1 MKNAAQKK
9 AERKNRGQLSRRQV
23 LAAAGFIGLAGL
35 TGCGSGDDGG
45 GSKDLSK
52 KRNGAMKEY
61 RAGQQFK
68 AAGALSFSVLHND
81 NPGYP
86 MKKDWLFWKELT
98 RRTGVTFK
106 PVSVPLSDYEK
117 KRSLLIGAGDAPF
130 LIPKTYHPSEVAFVA
145 SGAILPVSDYTH
157 LMPHFLDKVKKWGL
171 EPELD
176 SIRQSDGKYYLLP
189 GLHEKVKSGYSLS
202 LRTDVLDRLGLA
214 LPTTWDEVYTVLK
227 AIREEYPDRYP
238 FTDRWSTNTPY
249 PAAALFSYLGQAYG
263 VRAGWSYDN
272 ISWDDPAGEFVFTGA
287 TDGWREMLTYLRKLV
302 AEKLVDP
309 ESFTQTDD
317 DAVKK
322 LLSEKAFAISANPQ
336 ELVQNYRYNLG
347 QQVQGATIEMIP
359 VPLGPAGPVVI
370 GGARLENGVMVSDK
384 ALDSDS
390 FVAMMQFVD
399 WLWYSDEGQRFA
411 KWGVEGVT
419 YTRSGD
425 RYTLKDGISLM
436 GSDPDAPKDLQKD
449 YGFFN
454 GVFTYGGS
462 WALVSSS
469 FSADEKAFQD
479 AMAQREQLPIGP
491 AHPLQSVEQEQATLW
506 DTPLRDHVTQNA
518 LKFALGKRPLSEWD
532 AYVGELKA
540 KNMDQLVA
548 LHNKARERYAKENG

>member
-1 MKNAAQKK
+1 MKNAGH
-9 AERKNRGQLSRRQV
+9 KNAGQLSRRQI
-23 LAAAGFIGLAGL
+23 LSAAGFIGLATL

-45 GSKDLSK
+45 DSKDLSK
-52 KRNGAMKEY
+52 KQNGAMKEY

-68 AAGALSFSVLHND
+68 AAKPLSFSVLHNN
-81 NPGYP
+81 NPVYP
-86 MKKDWLFWKELT
+86 PKDSWLFWKELT
-98 RRTGVTFK
+98 QRTGITLK
-106 PVSVPLSDYEK
+106 PVGVPLSDYEK

-130 LIPKTYHPSEVAFVA
+130 LIPKTYHPAEVAFVS
-145 SGAILPVSDYTH
+145 SGAVLPVSDYVH
-157 LMPHFLDKVKKWGL
+157 LMPNFQDKVRKWKL

-202 LRTDVLDRLGLA
+202 FRTDVLDRLGLS

-227 AIREEYPDRYP
+227 AIKAEYPDRYP

-249 PAAALFSYLGQAYG
+249 PAAALFSYLGQAFG
-263 VRAGWSYDN
+263 VRAGWTYDN
-272 ISWDDPAGEFVFTGA
+272 ISWDDKAREFVFTGA
-287 TDGWREMLTYLRKLV
+287 TDGFRQMLEYLRKLV
-302 AEKLVDP
+302 DEKLMDP

-322 LLSEKAFAISANPQ
+322 LLAEKAFVISANPQ
-336 ELVQNYRYNLG
+336 ELVQNYRYNLEK
-347 QQVQGATIEMIP
+347 QVKGARIEMIP
-359 VPLGPAGPVVI
+359 VPLGPAGPVVL
-370 GGARLENGVMVSDK
+370 GGARLENGVMVSSK
-384 ALDSDS
+384 ALKSDS

-419 YTRSGD
+419 YTYADG
-425 RYTLKDGISLM
+425 RYKLKDGISLM
-436 GSDPDAPKDLQKD
+436 GSAPDAPKDLQKD

-469 FSADEKAFQD
+469 FSPDEKKFQD
-479 AMAQREQLPIGP
+479 VMAQRQELPIGP

-506 DTPLRDHVTQNA
+506 ETPLRDHVTQNT
-518 LKFALGKRPLSEWD
+518 LKFVLGKRPLSEWD
-532 AYVGELKA
+532 AYVSELKA
-540 KNMDQLVA
+540 KNMDQLVG
-548 LHNKARERYAKENG
+548 LHNKAYERYKKENG